1 MTERPDD
8 VDLMDEFVE
17 RGLDMDVAMDEL
29 WRMISEGEE
38 LATWLADEV
47 DIEIAPGGRG
57 RIVDDDVTYDVEVEE
72 VTIGE
77 RVVWWW
83 TPIDPPDDA
92 GASRVELTI
101 SPTPDGGR
109 LTIVESRPAAP
120 VASLSAAGPISRWE
134 VRSALAWLRSSRC
147 VMA

>member
-8 VDLMDEFVE
+8 VDLIDQTVE
-17 RGLDMDVAMDEL
+17 RALDMDVAMDEL
-29 WRMISEGEE
+29 WRMISDADE

-47 DIEIAPGGRG
+47 DVEVVPGGRG

-72 VTIGE
+72 VTTGE

-83 TPIDPPDDA
+83 APIDPLDDA
-92 GASRVELTI
+92 EPSRVELTI
-101 SPTPDGGR
+101 SPTPTGGR
-109 LTIVESRPAAP
+109 LTIIESRPAAT
-120 VASLSAAGPISRWE
+120 VASLWADGPMSRWE

>member
-1 MTERPDD
+1 MTERADD
-8 VDLMDEFVE
+8 VDLIDQIIE

-29 WRMISEGEE
+29 WRMISEVEE

-47 DIEIAPGGRG
+47 DVELVPGGRG

-72 VTIGE
+72 VTVGE

-92 GASRVELTI
+92 GTSRVELTI
-101 SPTPDGGR
+101 SPTPTGGR
-109 LTIVESRPAAP
+109 LTIIESRPAAP
-120 VASLSAAGPISRWE
+120 GASPSARGRVSRWE